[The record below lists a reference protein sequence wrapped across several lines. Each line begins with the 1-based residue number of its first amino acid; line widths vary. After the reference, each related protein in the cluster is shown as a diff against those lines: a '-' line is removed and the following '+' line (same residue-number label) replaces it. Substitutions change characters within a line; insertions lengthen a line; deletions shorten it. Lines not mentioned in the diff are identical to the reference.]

1 MSTHTDRIIL
11 QGMTLFGYHG
21 ARPEERTLG
30 QRFTVDLEVGADLA
44 PAGRSDDLSQMLD
57 YGLLYAETRLILEGE
72 PLNLLE
78 AVAERVAAAAL
89 GHEQALWVRVRIR
102 KPGVAIRGSILE
114 AAAVEIL
121 RFRQDGRAS
130 G

>member
-11 QGMTLFGYHG
+11 QGMTFFGYHG

-44 PAGRSDDLSQMLD
+44 PAGRSDDLSQTLD
-57 YGLLYAETRLILEGE
+57 YGLLYAETRAILEGA

-78 AVAERVAAAAL
+78 TVAERVAAAAL
-89 GHEQALWVRVRIR
+89 GHSQALWVRVRIR
-102 KPGVAIRGSILE
+102 KPGVAIKGSILE